1 MVGVFTQSLGC
12 GLEAGGQPI
21 MLPKDKV
28 FQQGVKNFI
37 PSWAEMVRALKNTL
51 AQTLRVE
58 YYRGLLQLLAY

>member
-1 MVGVFTQSLGC
+1 
-12 GLEAGGQPI
+12 

>member
-1 MVGVFTQSLGC
+1 
-12 GLEAGGQPI
+12 
-21 MLPKDKV
+21 MLPKDKI
-28 FQQGVKNFI
+28 FLQSVKDFR